1 MEFFAVKDSNG
12 TVRFAF
18 NRCQVCFD
26 SGRGYFKQYG
36 SEFVC
41 QNCGNRYQTNQ
52 IGTEKGGCNPSPITY
67 NDKIVT
73 GNKVE
78 IKESIFSEN
87 QYLFR

>member
-12 TVRFAF
+12 AVRLAF
-18 NRCQVCFD
+18 NRCQVCYD
-26 SGRGYFKQYG
+26 SGRGYFKQSG
-36 SEFVC
+36 TEFVC
-41 QNCGNRYQTNQ
+41 QNCGNRYQISQ

-67 NDKIVT
+67 SDKIVT

-87 QYLFR
+87 QYMFR